1 MAVPLELD
9 GSALSGSDGRDLL
22 RFKVSADNAN
32 GVIYIQSGNAGR
44 LGLSV
49 WDESHAQWGNVS
61 GHAIDAQAAG
71 GFTITGTRIAFD
83 DGYLRITAPVAGSA
97 SFSIGHH
104 GTDDAIYVDASAV
117 SFRVLAG
124 SPERATLDSGG
135 LRILYGGASRLTLLS
150 SNTDYGWRIET
161 VDNGGGDVPLN
172 IYRRTGG
179 SDTLVA
185 DIDNRTGVLQ
195 VMPIISNGAKIAAF
209 SASNSYGLSLAG
221 TQDNGGASSIFH
233 NADAYYNSSGAAT
246 LKWRVTHS
254 SFGSRGIWFDYT
266 GGGAGM
272 PGAGGI
278 AFYADNASATAG
290 SSFTPTLRLVIQNDG
305 PVVAYGPSLTV
316 LRSGADPSL
325 EVRRLGTASALM
337 VVGGVDYVGT
347 NSDSAL
353 KPYARIRAIAES
365 HISLA
370 EYGRLYFYV
379 MVNGTEQNMM
389 EVRDTGLW
397 LKNTTTLLY
406 TAGMTNFAG
415 ANTGTL
421 TNAPAAGNPTKWI
434 QINDGGVLR
443 KIPTW

>member
-1 MAVPLELD
+1 MAAPLELD
-9 GSALSGSDGRDLL
+9 ASDLTGSDGRDLL
-22 RFKVSADNAN
+22 RLRVSSDNTAATILVAGASAGMLGVQIWDEAHSTRGMLLAYRGDFNGDIVVGAADPGGSAKMRVQGRARFSVDAATPRDSEMVTIRANPDTTSALFFDSTNVDYASWIVGMGAGDGEDAFNWYNYTDSGVRMRIRATGQVDILEALVVGPDPGGSNRLRVGGSLYINPGQITVAPNVSN
-32 GVIYIQSGNAGR
+32 GV
-44 LGLSV
+44 
-49 WDESHAQWGNVS
+49 NV
-61 GHAIDAQAAG
+61 GAI
-71 GFTITGTRIAFD
+71 F
-83 DGYLRITAPVAGSA
+83 L
-97 SFSIGHH
+97 
-104 GTDDAIYVDASAV
+104 
-117 SFRVLAG
+117 
-124 SPERATLDSGG
+124 
-135 LRILYGGASRLTLLS
+135 
-150 SNTDYGWRIET
+150 
-161 VDNGGGDVPLN
+161 
-172 IYRRTGG
+172 
-179 SDTLVA
+179 
-185 DIDNRTGVLQ
+185 
-195 VMPIISNGAKIAAF
+195 
-209 SASNSYGLSLAG
+209 SNSYGLSLAG
-221 TQDNGGASSIFH
+221 TQDNGASSSIFH
-233 NADAYYNSSGAAT
+233 NADAYYNSGGPAT

-254 SFGSRGIWFDYT
+254 TFGSRGIWFDYT